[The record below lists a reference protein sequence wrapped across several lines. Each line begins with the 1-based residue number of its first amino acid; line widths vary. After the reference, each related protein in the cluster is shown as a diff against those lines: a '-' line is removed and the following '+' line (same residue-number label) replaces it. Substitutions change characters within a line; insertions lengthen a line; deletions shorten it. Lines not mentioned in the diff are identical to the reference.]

1 MDSSTFLDSRVGCI
15 YLITNLVNG
24 KKYIGQHHLPV
35 PDRRWK
41 THMASSKRGDR
52 KTALH
57 GAMHKYGLDNF
68 ICERLYVCEQSKLG
82 YYEEFFADLLHTY
95 VWDPSPGYNMCRCG
109 SKSRL
114 GMMASEETRRLL
126 SISHMGKTRS
136 KESLEKSSESL
147 RLSHANNPELWAW
160 ATEITRKKLKGR
172 SNATWGSHTP
182 EANSKISATLVG
194 RPKTDEHCKNV
205 SKTRKP
211 GETGI
216 KFITK
221 NDSGYYVRVDN
232 RENGLFNRNYPTLEQ
247 AQVALNEFLENGI
260 VDKRVTRSGHRFIR
274 PHKDSGWIVYMK
286 NKKYG
291 KFSKTFP
298 TLENAVAARDAF
310 LAQFTPS
317 TPSPA
322 AHASASEARRSVH
335 VE

>member
-1 MDSSTFLDSRVGCI
+1 MTVDMLGCI

-147 RLSHANNPELWAW
+147 RLSHTNNPELWAW

-298 TLENAVAARDAF
+298 TLENAIAARDAF
-310 LAQFTPS
+310 LAQTNPS
-317 TPSPA
+317 APSPVT
-322 AHASASEARRSVH
+322 HASASEARRSVR